1 MTNNS
6 EAVEQYKKAV
16 KLGERYY
23 DQAVK
28 EGENPYLPAL
38 DDMVDNI
45 QKLNTRYLG
54 FMDIPIALIAGTK
67 TNGRQDAFAGN
78 FMPLL
83 DRYSEFGMKWINLC
97 KSHFEEG
104 IREAIQCFEYMG
116 RFYIQEGNKRVSV
129 LKSLGA
135 VKIHATVTRIFPE
148 DDGSEEVKL
157 YREFLDFWELSRLYT
172 VQFRK
177 PGCYA
182 KLQASLGFEPDHKW
196 TDEERSAFSSRFFTF
211 SNVFE
216 DKKSYD
222 YVDADASTGLLC
234 WLQIY
239 PYESL
244 KKMTAKELE
253 RSLALV
259 WPEIALLSGTAGE
272 SISTGPLNVEKSLIS
287 KIFSSG
293 MSRVNVAFV
302 HAATTNGSNWVKGH
316 ESGADYLEETLGN
329 RVNIETY
336 YADPENAGGIM
347 ESAIRGGAQVLV
359 VTAPT
364 LLSATRKVATLH
376 PRTIVLVCALAMPMA
391 GVSAYYSRMYEAKF
405 IAGAIAGAMSDEDVI
420 GFVAKYPI
428 FGVPSEI
435 NAFALGARMTN
446 PDVRIRLK
454 WSGAEKNPS
463 EKLLAEGIRL
473 ISGHDV
479 STEEELKADTG
490 FGTFQIGEDGK
501 VLPLSAPCWN
511 WGSFYEKVIRYI
523 LNGEWEEISRQN
535 GSEVNYWWGLDSGII
550 DIALADRLP
559 AGVVQL
565 AKILK
570 KNIISDGIDIF
581 KTKLTDNR
589 GNMINDGSRSLSL
602 FEIMHMDWL
611 LDNVDGRI
619 PAFDE
624 LLPMAQ
630 SLTRILGVYRDEI
643 PPEKEEFLL

>member
-1 MTNNS
+1 MNNNS
-6 EAVEQYKKAV
+6 EAVDQYRLAV
-16 KLGERYY
+16 KMGERYY

-38 DDMVDNI
+38 DDMVRDI

-54 FMDIPIALIAGTK
+54 YMDIPIELIAGTK

-78 FMPLL
+78 FMPLM
-83 DRYSEFGMKWINLC
+83 DRYTEFGMKWINLC
-97 KSHFEEG
+97 NSHFSEG
-104 IREAIQCFEYMG
+104 IREPIQCFEYMG
-116 RFYIQEGNKRVSV
+116 KFYVQEGNKRVSV

-135 VKIHATVTRIFPE
+135 VKIPGTVTRIYPK
-148 DDGSEEVKL
+148 DDGSEEVRL
-157 YREFLDFWELSRLYT
+157 YHEFLDFWELSRLYSI
-172 VQFRK
+172 QFRK

-196 TDEERSAFSSRFFTF
+196 TEDERAAFSSRLFTF
-211 SNVFE
+211 KSVFE
-216 DKKSYD
+216 DKKRYD
-222 YVDADASTGLLC
+222 FVDADASTGLLC
-234 WLQIY
+234 WLQVY

-244 KKMTAKELE
+244 KKMSVKELE
-253 RSLALV
+253 TSLGLV
-259 WPEIALLSGTAGE
+259 WPEIILMTGADSEA
-272 SISTGPLNVEKSLIS
+272 ISTGPRSVEKSFIS
-287 KIFSSG
+287 KLFSSG
-293 MSRVNVAFV
+293 MSRVNVAFI
-302 HAATTNGSNWVKGH
+302 HAATTSGSNWVKGH
-316 ESGADYLEETLGN
+316 ESGADHLEETLGN

-336 YADPENAGGIM
+336 YADPDNAEGVMEN
-347 ESAIRGGAQVLV
+347 AIRGGAQVLI

-376 PRTIVLVCALAMPMA
+376 PKTIVLVCALSMPMA

-405 IAGAIAGAMSDEDVI
+405 VAGAIAGAMSDDDTI

-446 PDVRIRLK
+446 PDVKIRLK
-454 WSGAEKNPS
+454 WSGVEQNPS
-463 EKLLAEGIRL
+463 EKLLSEGVRV

-479 STEEELKADTG
+479 STEDELKADTG
-490 FGTFQIGEDGK
+490 FGTFQIDEGGK
-501 VLPLSAPCWN
+501 ILPLSAPCWN
-511 WGSFYEKVIRYI
+511 WGTFYERVIMYI
-523 LNGEWEEISRQN
+523 LNGEWEEVSRHN

-581 KTKLTDNR
+581 KTKLTDNH
-589 GNMINDGSRSLSL
+589 GNVINDGSRSLDL
-602 FEIMHMDWL
+602 NEVMHMDWL
-611 LDNVDGRI
+611 LDNVDGEI
-619 PAFDE
+619 PGFDE
-624 LLPMAQ
+624 LLPMARN
-630 SLTRILGVYRDEI
+630 LTRILGVYRDEI